1 MLPQVLAQLQGHRPL
16 PWEEDRK
23 EEFHKALNFLAGPV
37 LQLLQRDPS
46 RRPSVRRF
54 HETCMQA
61 FAIAQHSGH
70 ISR

>member
-1 MLPQVLAQLQGHRPL
+1 MLQVLAQLQGHRPL
-16 PWEEDRK
+16 PWEGDST
-23 EEFHKALNFLAGPV
+23 EEFHKGLGILAGPV
-37 LQLLQRDPS
+37 LQLLQRTPS
-46 RRPSVRRF
+46 QRPSLRRF